1 LYRNFII
8 KKETMRKLVLA
19 LLLAASFTGLYAQK
33 LDDVKEKIGK
43 QKWDEAKEKID
54 KAMQDPKAQTNSEA
68 WFYKAQ
74 VYHNLAKAH
83 PEDASL
89 EATSFDAMK
98 NYLKLEEK
106 QPENKRYLLSTL
118 EGNKTVFDYYSESF
132 KAGAD
137 AFNKKDY
144 EKALKN
150 FQTTLNAF
158 DLLKEYKFTTATF
171 DTTSVLYA
179 GVSAEQLKNKEQ
191 AVKYYSMLVDKKIP
205 DTTYQGVYEYVVN
218 YYTLAK
224 DYPNAKKYLAIGEE
238 VFPKYDRWLAYELEM
253 AGDEKTQKIAKYREL
268 VQRYPTNSDI
278 ALDYGVLYFNYT
290 YSNEN
295 KPADYASR
303 QDTLGH
309 ILQNALAVEQT
320 TLGNYL
326 MSRHV
331 NNQIAD
337 LEEQKRA
344 VKGATPADVAKKK
357 DFDTKISQKNDELI
371 VYSQKA
377 ADLYAKQPELKGVDK
392 IYYKEVLRDLADY
405 YQLKKDTAKAAE
417 YQNKIKQLQ

>member
-1 LYRNFII
+1 
-8 KKETMRKLVLA
+8 MRKLVLA

-33 LDDVKEKIGK
+33 LDDVKEKVGK

-54 KAMQDPKAQTNSEA
+54 KVMQDPKAQGNSDA

-74 VYHNLAKAH
+74 IYHNLAKTH
-83 PEDASL
+83 PEDVTL
-89 EATSFDAMK
+89 EPAAFEAMK
-98 NYLKLEEK
+98 TYLKLEEK
-106 QPENKRYLLSTL
+106 QPENKRFLLSTL
-118 EGNKTVFDYYSESF
+118 EGNKTVFDFYSNSF

-144 EKALKN
+144 EKALSN
-150 FQTTLNAF
+150 FETTLDAF
-158 DLLKEYKFTTATF
+158 DLLKEYKFTNATF

-179 GVSAEQLKNKEQ
+179 GVSAEQLKNKEK
-191 AVKYYSMLVDKKIP
+191 AVKYYSMLVDKKLP

-224 DYPNAKKYLAIGEE
+224 DYPNAKKYLTIGEE
-238 VFPKYDRWLAYELEM
+238 VYPKYDRWLAYELEM
-253 AGDEKTQKIAKYREL
+253 VGDDKAQKIAKYREL
-268 VQRYPTNSDI
+268 IQRYPSNSDL

-295 KPADYASR
+295 KPADYAQR
-303 QDTLGH
+303 QDTLGK
-309 ILQNALAVEQT
+309 ILQNALSIDQT

-326 MSRHV
+326 MSRHI

-344 VKGATPADVAKKK
+344 VRGNTPADAAKRK
-357 DFDTKISQKNDELI
+357 DFDAKIAQKNDELI

-377 ADLYAKQPELKGVDK
+377 ADLYAKQESLKGVDK

-405 YQLKKDTAKAAE
+405 YQQKKDTAKAAE

>member
-1 LYRNFII
+1 
-8 KKETMRKLVLA
+8 MRKLVLA

-33 LDDVKEKIGK
+33 LDDVKEKVDK
-43 QKWDEAKEKID
+43 QKWDEAKDKID
-54 KAMQDPKAQTNSEA
+54 KAMTDPKAQTNSDA
-68 WFYKAQ
+68 WFYKAKI
-74 VYHNLAKAH
+74 YNNLSKAH

-89 EATSFDAMK
+89 SSTAFEAIKT
-98 NYLKLEEK
+98 YLKLEEK
-106 QPENKRYLLSTL
+106 QPENKRFLLSTL
-118 EGNKTVFDYYSESF
+118 EGNKTVFDFYSDAF
-132 KAGAD
+132 KTGAD

-144 EKALKN
+144 QKSLASFERTIDAFNL
-150 FQTTLNAF
+150 LNQ
-158 DLLKEYKFTTATF
+158 YKFTTATF

-191 AVKYYSMLVDKKIP
+191 AIKYYSMLVDRKIP
-205 DTTYQGVYEYVVN
+205 DTTLMGVYEYVVN
-218 YYTLAK
+218 YYTLNK
-224 DYPNAKKYLAIGEE
+224 DLPNAKKYLAIGEQ
-238 VFPKYDRWLAYELEM
+238 VFPKYDRWLAYELELV
-253 AGDEKTQKIAKYREL
+253 GDDKAEKIAKYREL
-268 VQRYPTNSDI
+268 IQRYPSNSDL

-295 KPADYASR
+295 KPADYAAR
-303 QDTLGH
+303 QDTLAQ
-309 ILQNALAVEQT
+309 ILQKSLSVQQS

-344 VKGATPADVAKKK
+344 VKGNTPADAAKRK
-357 DFDTKISQKNDELI
+357 DLDTKISQKNDELI

-377 ADLYAKQPELKGVDK
+377 ADLYAQQTDLKGVDK

-405 YQLKKDTAKAAE
+405 YNMKKNTAKATE